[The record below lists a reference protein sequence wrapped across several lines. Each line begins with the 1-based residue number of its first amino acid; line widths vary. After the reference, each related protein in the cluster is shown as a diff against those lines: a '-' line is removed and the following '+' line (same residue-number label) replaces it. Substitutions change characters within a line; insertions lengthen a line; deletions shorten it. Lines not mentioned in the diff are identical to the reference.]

1 MLATAELCGQVYLCM
16 KRQWF
21 MLALQELPHRDGAAA
36 SLSLLLRSWCSAVR
50 QSWLGRQPMVSGANW
65 RACVPACLRVCVP
78 ACLRVRVS
86 AWLGQ
91 ACVHAWADVEKILFY

>member
-1 MLATAELCGQVYLCM
+1 M

-36 SLSLLLRSWCSAVR
+36 SLSLLLRSLCSAVR

-78 ACLRVRVS
+78 ACL
-86 AWLGQ
+86 GQ
-91 ACVHAWADVEKILFY
+91 AFVHAWAGVEKILFY

>member
-1 MLATAELCGQVYLCM
+1 M

-36 SLSLLLRSWCSAVR
+36 SLSLCYAACAVR
-50 QSWLGRQPMVSGANW
+50 CASHVWSVSQWLAARTG
-65 RACVPACLRVCVP
+65 VPACLRARVP
-78 ACLRVRVS
+78 

-91 ACVHAWADVEKILFY
+91 AFVHAWADVEKILFY

>member
-1 MLATAELCGQVYLCM
+1 MN
-16 KRQWF
+16 RQWF

-65 RACVPACLRVCVP
+65 RACVPACLRV
-78 ACLRVRVS
+78 RVS

-91 ACVHAWADVEKILFY
+91 AFVHAWAGVEKILFY

>member
-1 MLATAELCGQVYLCM
+1 MN
-16 KRQWF
+16 RQWF

-65 RACVPACLRVCVP
+65 RACVPACLEQ
-78 ACLRVRVS
+78 S
-86 AWLGQ
+86 F
-91 ACVHAWADVEKILFY
+91 VHAWADVEKILFY